1 MLVEKVVKIPAYT
14 FNFRMYP
21 NKEQRELIDKIILE
35 VHKVCNMAVYDMFT
49 NKVNTV
55 EKPDKNNKGE
65 TVHFPNVNAIAKK
78 EYLDKLR
85 KNRPSAIIVPAYAL
99 SGKSGVFKRDLS
111 KRLDA
116 QVCEK
121 NKKKQTNGKGV
132 KRPIENSKAP
142 YYSKKHPRRSYMVQE
157 HFSKLTFNND
167 NKNVAYFN
175 LAKVGKVKIRGLKG
189 YLKNIKFDSSGMM
202 DLKEYAKLHKEKS
215 VMTTVKKDNCGDYYL
230 QLSVNDIY
238 KIVKIEEDKKE
249 VGIDVG
255 VSTLMTLSDGTKYN
269 NPRFKNGKD
278 GSVRKYRKTLNRQ
291 LARRYG
297 YANIKFRNEIKK
309 FKKENIIIEPSKRY
323 MKTKMKKSK
332 LERKVARQRK
342 HHMENMILDV
352 VRNASFIGIE
362 TLSVT
367 DMYVKKNK
375 SKK

>member
-21 NKEQRELIDKIILE
+21 NKEQRELIDQIILE

-85 KNRPSAIIVPAYAL
+85 KDRPSSTIVPAYAL

-142 YYSKKHPRRSYMVQE
+142 YYSKKHPRSGPMSR
-157 HFSKLTFNND
+157 FST
-167 NKNVAYFN
+167 
-175 LAKVGKVKIRGLKG
+175 
-189 YLKNIKFDSSGMM
+189 S
-202 DLKEYAKLHKEKS
+202 
-215 VMTTVKKDNCGDYYL
+215 
-230 QLSVNDIY
+230 
-238 KIVKIEEDKKE
+238 
-249 VGIDVG
+249 
-255 VSTLMTLSDGTKYN
+255 
-269 NPRFKNGKD
+269 
-278 GSVRKYRKTLNRQ
+278 
-291 LARRYG
+291 
-297 YANIKFRNEIKK
+297 
-309 FKKENIIIEPSKRY
+309 
-323 MKTKMKKSK
+323 
-332 LERKVARQRK
+332 
-342 HHMENMILDV
+342 
-352 VRNASFIGIE
+352 
-362 TLSVT
+362 
-367 DMYVKKNK
+367 
-375 SKK
+375 